1 MIKFYNPEILY
12 LLLTLPLLAILFH
25 YGRGR
30 RRAKI
35 REFGDPEL
43 ITRLMPEVS
52 NRRPALKF
60 YTMLLAAAF
69 IILALARPQ
78 SGARKQKVKRAGVET
93 VIALDISNS
102 MLAEDV
108 RPSRLMKA
116 KKLISRLV
124 DTFDGDKVGLI
135 VFAGEAYTQLPIT
148 TDYVSAKMF
157 LDAISPSL
165 IQAQG
170 TDIAAAIDLGMKSFT
185 PQSGVGRAII
195 VITDGEN
202 HEGGAVEAA
211 KKAAE
216 KGIRIFVLGI
226 GSPQGSPIPE
236 EEGSGDFRKDNQGKV
251 IITKLNEQMCAEI
264 ARAGEGAYIRVDN
277 TNSAE
282 KALNSE
288 IAKLSKQDVESE
300 VFTDYE
306 EQYSVFAWAALI
318 LLILEMMIL
327 NRKNPLMKNISLFER
342 NKNE

>member
-1 MIKFYNPEILY
+1 MIKFLNPEILY
-12 LLLTLPLLAILFH
+12 LLLALPLLAILFH
-25 YGRGR
+25 YGRSR

-43 ITRLMPEVS
+43 IARLMPDVS
-52 NRRPALKF
+52 TRRPALKF

-185 PQSGVGRAII
+185 PQRGVGRAIV

-202 HEGGAVEAA
+202 HEGGAAEAA

-216 KGIRIFVLGI
+216 KGIRIFILGI

-236 EEGSGDFRKDNQGKV
+236 KEGSGDFRKDNQGNV

-306 EQYSVFAWAALI
+306 EQYTVFAWAALI

-342 NKNE
+342 KEDE

>member
-124 DTFDGDKVGLI
+124 EI
-135 VFAGEAYTQLPIT
+135 
-148 TDYVSAKMF
+148 
-157 LDAISPSL
+157 
-165 IQAQG
+165 
-170 TDIAAAIDLGMKSFT
+170 
-185 PQSGVGRAII
+185 GRAH
-195 VITDGEN
+195 V
-202 HEGGAVEAA
+202 
-211 KKAAE
+211 
-216 KGIRIFVLGI
+216 
-226 GSPQGSPIPE
+226 
-236 EEGSGDFRKDNQGKV
+236 
-251 IITKLNEQMCAEI
+251 
-264 ARAGEGAYIRVDN
+264 
-277 TNSAE
+277 
-282 KALNSE
+282 
-288 IAKLSKQDVESE
+288 
-300 VFTDYE
+300 
-306 EQYSVFAWAALI
+306 
-318 LLILEMMIL
+318 
-327 NRKNPLMKNISLFER
+327 
-342 NKNE
+342 